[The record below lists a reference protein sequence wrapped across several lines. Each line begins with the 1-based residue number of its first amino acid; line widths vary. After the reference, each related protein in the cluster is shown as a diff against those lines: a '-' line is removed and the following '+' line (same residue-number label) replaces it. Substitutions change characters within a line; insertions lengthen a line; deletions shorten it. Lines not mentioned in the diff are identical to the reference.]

1 MTSKFVEI
9 VPPSRHQGNCIPFA
23 ASYVTDFGWG
33 RSRICRYWVTDMWG
47 RRLRIC
53 GGVGYGFWM
62 PKLRV
67 VESRAGRHLR
77 ANRHR
82 ARRQEFRQF
91 CYFNRDR
98 IANPAR
104 PYCSLSLHFL
114 FNDRAQYQKCYRPNT
129 YPNSQPLGMSF
140 LQDRS

>member
-1 MTSKFVEI
+1 MVLGAEAGGFGHRME
-9 VPPSRHQGNCIPFA
+9 RALA
-23 ASYVTDFGWG
+23 A
-33 RSRICRYWVTDMWG
+33 
-47 RRLRIC
+47 
-53 GGVGYGFWM
+53 
-62 PKLRV
+62 
-67 VESRAGRHLR
+67 RAGRHLQ

-98 IANPAR
+98 IAYPAR
-104 PYCSLSLHFL
+104 PYGSLSLHFL
-114 FNDRAQYQKCYRPNT
+114 FNDRAQYQKCYWPNT